1 MIQHGQSL
9 ESVVQGLKDSLELLL
24 SGSSGKLE
32 SVSSHAP
39 KETTLRVTSTQP
51 NRAPIEM
58 TVDADFGAY
67 LTVGKGSLF
76 EIPFEGKHDTK
87 HDFVEEISTLI
98 SGIMTGGFEED
109 VLIAKGAVV
118 GASGIIRRGGR
129 LTEDI
134 SESWRK
140 IGWHL
145 LSKREREHHTY
156 LPY

>member
-32 SVSSHAP
+32 SVSSNSP
-39 KETTLRVTSTQP
+39 KETSLRVTSTQP

-76 EIPFEGKHDTK
+76 EIPFEGKHDAK
-87 HDFVEEISTLI
+87 HDFVE
-98 SGIMTGGFEED
+98 
-109 VLIAKGAVV
+109 
-118 GASGIIRRGGR
+118 
-129 LTEDI
+129 
-134 SESWRK
+134 
-140 IGWHL
+140 
-145 LSKREREHHTY
+145 
-156 LPY
+156 